1 MHAKCDRKAKGWG
14 SASASHTRPTTHLS
28 ERNSAGIHRAPPRAE
43 AGECNDIIVLEH
55 HRMYR
60 LPQCD
65 RNGGLLERAAF
76 LALNAG
82 ALLLVGIVL
91 LDGARF
97 SAGRE
102 EITRALST
110 EVKSLSPEPS
120 GVAQQP

>member
-1 MHAKCDRKAKGWG
+1 
-14 SASASHTRPTTHLS
+14 
-28 ERNSAGIHRAPPRAE
+28 
-43 AGECNDIIVLEH
+43 
-55 HRMYR
+55 MYR

-120 GVAQQP
+120 GVAQQPPPIALKPAQQTAGAPKLHDPKS